1 MEHECH
7 KEEIITEMKR
17 ALNGNGRP
25 GLIQRV
31 ERIDEKLENIGDN
44 MAKGFSDINKRLDE
58 KEANGQF
65 NITTFIS
72 IGALIAAI
80 VAIIL
85 T

>member
-31 ERIDEKLENIGDN
+31 ERIDENVKNLDTN
-44 MAKGFSDINKRLDE
+44 MTNGFNAIHKRLDE